1 MAVFTKMIGF
11 PTSYTPEFDQ
21 WEIDPAGWHPGYFY
35 EDPRMHRTD
44 PFWQDYLGALTS
56 DELREFRDQHGLQ
69 GRDHT
74 VDAILASDWKGRV
87 LIFCGEWE
95 S

>member
-35 EDPRMHRTD
+35 EGPRMHRTG
-44 PFWQDYLGALTS
+44 PVWQD
-56 DELREFRDQHGLQ
+56 
-69 GRDHT
+69 
-74 VDAILASDWKGRV
+74 
-87 LIFCGEWE
+87 
-95 S
+95 